1 MIQEKDP
8 VRAGITMS
16 ERVERLDRSMDLVLV
31 FLSILSA
38 ALFQFVTAIP
48 YDPANS
54 SQVTIFS
61 FFMRFSLKLLFL
73 PFLLVIPLW
82 LVTHITQNENW
93 RMLLR
98 IIVWDLSSMA
108 MALNAVALV
117 VFGISFNWQ
126 PLNYPYILF
135 SVTLVGV
142 AFGLAALLHMTVIKA
157 YIRALIMD
165 PRAPA
170 NDFFFRK
177 RWQYASSLVPLI
189 AFLLL
194 IGILLASLFL

>member
-1 MIQEKDP
+1 
-8 VRAGITMS
+8 MS
-16 ERVERLDRSMDLVLV
+16 ERVERLDRSMDFVLV

-48 YDPANS
+48 YDPAIS

-73 PFLLVIPLW
+73 PFLFIIPLW
-82 LVTHITQNENW
+82 LVTHITENENW

-98 IIVWDLSSMA
+98 IIVWDLSSMT
-108 MALNAVALV
+108 MALNAVVLV

-135 SVTLVGV
+135 SITLVGV
-142 AFGLAALLHMTVIKA
+142 AFGLAALLHETVVKA
-157 YIRALIMD
+157 YIRALMMD

-170 NDFFFRK
+170 NDFFFQK
-177 RWQYASSLVPLI
+177 RWRYASSFVPLVV
-189 AFLLL
+189 FLVWS
-194 IGILLASLFL
+194 GILLASLFL